1 MVPIKKRALAGI
13 MIPIIKAIALR
24 KPVQN
29 DRMNIDRAVANHSR
43 EYLSLSFSLL
53 INSKVTINIE
63 SDIAMA
69 IIRNDNG
76 IFHFLNID

>member
-1 MVPIKKRALAGI
+1 MVPIKKRALTGI
-13 MIPIIKAIALR
+13 MIPIIRAIALR
-24 KPVQN
+24 KPVQD

-53 INSKVTINIE
+53 INSMVTINIE

-69 IIRNDNG
+69 IIRNASG